1 MWSYHRQSAPTRTP
15 SDWLSRD
22 PTEVDRSLADPLC
35 GTPPDGTLVGR
46 LSRWQDK
53 SSETREH
60 LQRIPKRVPIL
71 MLAGTRDPVGE
82 NGRGVRRLLA
92 AYQAAGLERVS
103 MKLYYARHEL
113 VNETIRETVTADMIA
128 WLDHAIRVAG

>member
-1 MWSYHRQSAPTRTP
+1 
-15 SDWLSRD
+15 
-22 PTEVDRSLADPLC
+22 
-35 GTPPDGTLVGR
+35 
-46 LSRWQDK
+46 
-53 SSETREH
+53 
-60 LQRIPKRVPIL
+60 